1 MNLSRPWGTI
11 EKCSRQGVVWPH
23 LHIDHWGYHIQHG
36 FRRGQLGAIAIVGRS
51 QMMRV
56 DEEAATK

>member
-23 LHIDHWGYHIQHG
+23 LRIDHCGYHVQHG
-36 FRRGQLGAIAIVGRS
+36 FRRDQLGAIAIAGH
-51 QMMRV
+51 
-56 DEEAATK
+56 K